1 MGNNMESNFEVREL
15 KNIPVTIQCN
25 AVRFTMHKNH
35 VNKYNMFNQ
44 VGIISVCL
52 YGVPLGSQ
60 NAVKQKYVSTGIGN
74 GEKAVGSSAG
84 EKSSIKMIQELELK
98 KKQAIEN

>member
-60 NAVKQKYVSTGIGN
+60 NAVK
-74 GEKAVGSSAG
+74 
-84 EKSSIKMIQELELK
+84 
-98 KKQAIEN
+98 

>member
-1 MGNNMESNFEVREL
+1 MDYRNINDEEFKRLGYFSMGNNMESNFEVREL

-60 NAVKQKYVSTGIGN
+60 NAVK
-74 GEKAVGSSAG
+74 
-84 EKSSIKMIQELELK
+84 
-98 KKQAIEN
+98 